1 MAVQPQTQTSDEG
14 SSTSRLPRPPT
25 LQVVSEHGR
34 VSGADAMRAE
44 VYARGPI
51 SCTIDATVGLD
62 KYTGAA
68 GQATPAMPHAAGFRF
83 RAAGA
88 ASARTQ
94 TQLAHPAWQC

>member
-1 MAVQPQTQTSDEG
+1 MGVQPRVSEEG
-14 SSTSRLPRPPT
+14 SSTSRPLPPPPT

-68 GQATPAMPHAAGFRF
+68 GQATVVMRHAAGFRMQSG
-83 RAAGA
+83 R
-88 ASARTQ
+88 
-94 TQLAHPAWQC
+94 